1 MKRHPHLWNSQLQG
15 WVTGSDPPTVKVL
28 APSSWNVSGA
38 SYRSTF
44 TVQPPSVELA
54 SRTFNELS
62 GLLFPNHRESKAAFA
77 QLSPKELLDCRV
89 PHITNAPLAAAPGSR
104 SSDMNRHYAYIN
116 HLELW
121 DLHHELNQYSRLP
134 RYNQPNEDNVQS
146 DAIAAMRPCV
156 ISPVNTVFHDRFVSF
171 SIECKS
177 ENSRVCI

>member
-1 MKRHPHLWNSQLQG
+1 MVVLSDKIYTLLQNKICNPETTTHSKGVANPLLFRSCYQIALVKRHPHLWNSQLQG

-104 SSDMNRHYAYIN
+104 FSDMNRHHAYIN

-121 DLHHELNQYSRLP
+121 DLHHELNQ
-134 RYNQPNEDNVQS
+134 
-146 DAIAAMRPCV
+146 
-156 ISPVNTVFHDRFVSF
+156 
-171 SIECKS
+171 
-177 ENSRVCI
+177 